1 MSREFKKTIM
11 KLKFIVTMLVFCFL
25 FTSCATVFT
34 GSRRSVLFETEPAGA
49 KVYVNGFEKGI
60 APVQLKVKKDDRIDF
75 KLEGFKEK
83 VVIMDADFNLVSIIN
98 GFSIIG
104 WGIDAISGSLQRVN
118 TKYVKVSLDKNA
130 VAVNNYLEKG
140 NITKVAINTDT
151 KTIETTIV
159 LAR

>member
-1 MSREFKKTIM
+1 MI
-11 KLKFIVTMLVFCFL
+11 VFCLL

-34 GSRRSVLFETEPAGA
+34 GAKRSVLFESNPTGA
-49 KVYVNGFEKGI
+49 KVFVNGFEQCTSPCQI
-60 APVQLKVKKDDRIDF
+60 KVKKDDRIDF
-75 KLEGFKEK
+75 KLENFKEK

-118 TKYVKVSLDKNA
+118 TKYVKVDLEKGISNT
-130 VAVNNYLEKG
+130 VSINNYLEKG
-140 NITKVAINTDT
+140 NITKVAINTEN

-159 LAR
+159 LVR